1 MNNRFQLKF
10 VVSVLVC
17 ISTIMVFSC
26 RTSKVKSKKKLSY
39 MTKTFLEIKN
49 AIPEAKVTQLEDT
62 IKVLFPCNI
71 MFAFNSASI
80 DTQIAKPMARF
91 AGILN
96 KYNQT
101 SILISGYT
109 DDVGADEYNDVLSAQ
124 RADSAKANLVQ
135 NQVLPLRINTWGMGK
150 RHPIASNETE
160 EGRALN
166 RRVEFVILYAEKKK

>member
-10 VVSVLVC
+10 IVSALVC
-17 ISTIMVFSC
+17 ISTLMVFSC
-26 RTSKVKSKKKLSY
+26 RTSKVKNSKKMSY
-39 MTKTFLEIKN
+39 ITKAFVEIKN
-49 AIPEAKVTQLEDT
+49 AIPEAQVVQLEDT
-62 IKVLFPCNI
+62 IKVLFPSNI
-71 MFAFNSASI
+71 MFATNSASL
-80 DTQIAKPMARF
+80 DSQIAKPMSRF

-109 DDVGADEYNDVLSAQ
+109 DNVGTDEYNDVLSAQ

-135 NQVLPLRINTWGMGK
+135 NQVLATRINTWGMGK

-166 RRVEFVILYAEKKK
+166 RRVEFVILYEKKK